1 MTRDQIRLV
10 QESLGLV
17 LPIREQAAVLF
28 YDRLFQLD
36 PSTRAL
42 FAATDMAAQRGK
54 LMAAIAMVVKGLDA
68 PEALL
73 NQVRALG
80 RRHVIYGV
88 EERHYETVGAALLWT
103 LAAGLGEAFTP
114 ELRTAWTAAY
124 KLVSDTMIEAARQV
138 TIHQAA

>member
-1 MTRDQIRLV
+1 LV

-36 PSTRAL
+36 PSTRDL

-103 LAAGLGEAFTP
+103 LAAGLGAAFTP

>member
-1 MTRDQIRLV
+1 MTRDQVRLV

-17 LPIREQAAVLF
+17 LPIRDQAAKLF

-36 PSTRAL
+36 PSTRTL
-42 FAATDMAAQRGK
+42 FAATNMTAQGAK

-68 PEALL
+68 PEAIL

-103 LAAGLGEAFTP
+103 LGAALGEAFTP

-124 KLVSDTMIEAARQV
+124 KLISDTMIEAARQV

>member
-17 LPIREQAAVLF
+17 LPLREQAAELF

-42 FAATDMAAQRGK
+42 FAATDMVAQRGK

-88 EERHYETVGAALLWT
+88 EERHYEPVGAALLST

-124 KLVSDTMIEAARQV
+124 KLVSDTMIQAARQV